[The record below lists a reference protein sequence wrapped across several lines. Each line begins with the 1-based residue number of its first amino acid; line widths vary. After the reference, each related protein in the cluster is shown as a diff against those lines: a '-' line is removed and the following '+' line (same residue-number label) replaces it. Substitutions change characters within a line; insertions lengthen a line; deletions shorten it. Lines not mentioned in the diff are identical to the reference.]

1 MVLLIISIERGFK
14 MNNLKE
20 LLEKSLK
27 NELSQLRLSQEE
39 KTKLTKLIS
48 DFVES
53 KVKLKRELILLNDK
67 ISSNEKIS
75 TIDEKILVNVSQ
87 VEIPLERKET
97 IVPGIKEEKIVSEGA
112 KGLIRSI
119 EVSLEDEV
127 LASEFNV
134 VKEPKLEVV
143 LIPETTK
150 ELSVEES
157 LIVQMMAVGQPVVLQ
172 ATPDYAPL
180 PKSLEVK
187 ADNPDS
193 NPENNKPS
201 ETVKVGLH
209 YSSTFK
215 DENNSETKT
224 EEVDL
229 TKVDLTKVE
238 DFKSDSNN
246 LETETEQKDGE
257 KSEKK
262 EEKSKSFEQKPLPIE
277 ILKEQGN
284 KVRIGSPAF
293 ESKEL
298 FDIQGEIFLDFYKA
312 HPKNTS
318 TKVIT
323 IKPGAKTAS
332 VVPLSNE
339 GKVLFLVE
347 DENKPRIIESKEI
360 KRIQEMTRL
369 VSGKTKEEP
378 RIQSVPKG
386 KKQQSSKEVTSLVNK
401 LISQLKELKIKRI
414 IIEGPNSLASGS
426 DKKDTFNDFIIR
438 RIVKEIKNQD
448 LEIEILLANNNKLNF
463 ANRVDFEDSL
473 YPNLFYFSRQNARFK
488 SDPENHLKNLI
499 RLFDPSYKQK

>member
-14 MNNLKE
+14 MNDLKE

-97 IVPGIKEEKIVSEGA
+97 IVPGIKTEKIVSEGA
-112 KGLIRSI
+112 SGLIRSI

-193 NPENNKPS
+193 NPDNNKPS

-215 DENNSETKT
+215 DKNNSGSETKT

-229 TKVDLTKVE
+229 TKVE
-238 DFKSDSNN
+238 DFKLDSNSI
-246 LETETEQKDGE
+246 EIETEQKDGE

-262 EEKSKSFEQKPLPIE
+262 EEKSKSVEQKPLPIE

-284 KVRIGSPAF
+284 KVRIGLPAF

-312 HPKNTS
+312 HPKNTA

>member
-1 MVLLIISIERGFK
+1 MVLLIISIERGFE

-20 LLEKSLK
+20 LLEKSLQT
-27 NELSQLRLSQEE
+27 ELLKSKLSDEE
-39 KTKLTKLIS
+39 KRDLIKVIS
-48 DFVES
+48 DFVEA
-53 KVKLKRELILLNDK
+53 KIKLKRGLILLSDK
-67 ISSNEKIS
+67 IGNNEKIS

-97 IVPGIKEEKIVSEGA
+97 IVSGIKTEKIVSEGA
-112 KGLIRSI
+112 SGLIRSI

-134 VKEPKLEVV
+134 LKEPKLEVV
-143 LIPETTK
+143 FIPETTK
-150 ELSVEES
+150 ELGVEES
-157 LIVQMMAVGQPVVLQ
+157 LIAQMMAVGQPVVLQ

-187 ADNPDS
+187 ANNPDP

-229 TKVDLTKVE
+229 TKVEEFD
-238 DFKSDSNN
+238 SDSNSI
-246 LETETEQKDGE
+246 EIETEQKDGE
-257 KSEKK
+257 KYEKK
-262 EEKSKSFEQKPLPIE
+262 EEKSKNVEQKPLPIE
-277 ILKEQGN
+277 ILKEQGS
-284 KVRIGSPAF
+284 KVRIGLPAF

-312 HPKNTS
+312 HPKNTA

-347 DENKPRIIESKEI
+347 DEDKPRIIESKEI

-473 YPNLFYFSRQNARFK
+473 YPNLFYFSKQNARFK

>member
-1 MVLLIISIERGFK
+1 MVLLIISIERGFE

-20 LLEKSLK
+20 LLEKSLQI
-27 NELSQLRLSQEE
+27 ELSKSKLSDEE
-39 KTKLTKLIS
+39 KRNLIKVIS
-48 DFVES
+48 DFVEA
-53 KVKLKRELILLNDK
+53 KIKLKRGLILLSDK
-67 ISSNEKIS
+67 IGNNEKIS

-97 IVPGIKEEKIVSEGA
+97 IVSGIKTEKIVSEGA
-112 KGLIRSI
+112 SGLIRSI

-150 ELSVEES
+150 ELSLEES
-157 LIVQMMAVGQPVVLQ
+157 LIAQMMAVGQPVVLQ

-180 PKSLEVK
+180 PKSLEIK

-215 DENNSETKT
+215 EEKDSETKT
-224 EEVDL
+224 EEM
-229 TKVDLTKVE
+229 DLTKVE

-284 KVRIGSPAF
+284 KVRIGLPAF

-312 HPKNTS
+312 HPKNTA

-369 VSGKTKEEP
+369 VSGKPKEEP

-438 RIVKEIKNQD
+438 RIVKEIKNQN

-473 YPNLFYFSRQNARFK
+473 YPNLFYFSKQNARFK
-488 SDPENHLKNLI
+488 SNPENHLKNLI

>member
-1 MVLLIISIERGFK
+1 MVLLIISIERGFE

-20 LLEKSLK
+20 LLEKSLQT
-27 NELSQLRLSQEE
+27 ELLKSKLSDEE
-39 KTKLTKLIS
+39 KRNLIKVIS
-48 DFVES
+48 DFVEA
-53 KVKLKRELILLNDK
+53 KIKLKRGLILLSDK
-67 ISSNEKIS
+67 IENNEKIS

-97 IVPGIKEEKIVSEGA
+97 IVSGIKTEKIVSEGA
-112 KGLIRSI
+112 SGLIRSI

-157 LIVQMMAVGQPVVLQ
+157 LIAQMMAVGQPVVLQ

-187 ADNPDS
+187 TDNPDS

-229 TKVDLTKVE
+229 TKVE
-238 DFKSDSNN
+238 EFEPDSNN
-246 LETETEQKDGE
+246 IETEIEQKDGE
-257 KSEKK
+257 KSGKE
-262 EEKSKSFEQKPLPIE
+262 EEKSKSIEQKPLPIE

-284 KVRIGSPAF
+284 KVRIGLPAF

-312 HPKNTS
+312 HPKNTA

-347 DENKPRIIESKEI
+347 DENNPRIIESKEI

-369 VSGKTKEEP
+369 VSGKPKEEP

-438 RIVKEIKNQD
+438 RIVKEIKNQN
-448 LEIEILLANNNKLNF
+448 LEVEILLANNNKLNF

-473 YPNLFYFSRQNARFK
+473 YPNLFYFSKQNARFK
-488 SDPENHLKNLI
+488 SNPENHLKNLI

>member
-1 MVLLIISIERGFK
+1 

-27 NELSQLRLSQEE
+27 NELSQLRLSEEE

-53 KVKLKRELILLNDK
+53 KVKLKRELILLNGK
-67 ISSNEKIS
+67 ISDNKKIS

-97 IVPGIKEEKIVSEGA
+97 IVSGIKAEKIVSEGA
-112 KGLIRSI
+112 SGLIRSI

-157 LIVQMMAVGQPVVLQ
+157 LIAQMMAVGQPVVLQ

-187 ADNPDS
+187 ADNHDS

-209 YSSTFK
+209 YSLTFK
-215 DENNSETKT
+215 EEKDSETKT

-229 TKVDLTKVE
+229 TKVE
-238 DFKSDSNN
+238 DFDPDSNSI
-246 LETETEQKDGE
+246 EIETEQKDGE

-262 EEKSKSFEQKPLPIE
+262 EEKSKSVEQKPLPIE
-277 ILKEQGN
+277 ILREQEN
-284 KVRIGSPAF
+284 KVRIGLPAF

-312 HPKNTS
+312 HPKNIA

-369 VSGKTKEEP
+369 VSGKPKEEP

-438 RIVKEIKNQD
+438 RIVKEIKNQN

-488 SDPENHLKNLI
+488 SEPENHLKNLI